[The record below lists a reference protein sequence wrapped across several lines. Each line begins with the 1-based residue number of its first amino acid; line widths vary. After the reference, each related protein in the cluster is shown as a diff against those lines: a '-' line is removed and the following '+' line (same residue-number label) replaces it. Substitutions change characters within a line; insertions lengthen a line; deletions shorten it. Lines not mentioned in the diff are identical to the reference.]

1 MPHDS
6 LPPSHP
12 TRRSFLQT
20 TAAAAATIAATS
32 VAASALAA
40 PATTTAAT
48 APASQPKKLN
58 LAMIG
63 LGGQGSWHLDIVK
76 GIDRA
81 NIIALCD
88 VDTRQLV
95 NAARKV
101 TAAEVFVDFRDVL
114 KMKDLDAV
122 LIATPD
128 HTHAAIT
135 AAALHA

>member
-1 MPHDS
+1 MPHEP
-6 LPPSHP
+6 LPPSNP
-12 TRRSFLQT
+12 TRRSFMQS
-20 TAAAAATIAATS
+20 AAAAAAAIGSLPPAAT
-32 VAASALAA
+32 ALAA

-48 APASQPKKLN
+48 APVSLPKKLN

-63 LGGQGSWHLDIVK
+63 LGGQGSWHLDVVK

-81 NIIALCD
+81 NIVALCD

-114 KMKDLDAV
+114 K
-122 LIATPD
+122 
-128 HTHAAIT
+128 
-135 AAALHA
+135 